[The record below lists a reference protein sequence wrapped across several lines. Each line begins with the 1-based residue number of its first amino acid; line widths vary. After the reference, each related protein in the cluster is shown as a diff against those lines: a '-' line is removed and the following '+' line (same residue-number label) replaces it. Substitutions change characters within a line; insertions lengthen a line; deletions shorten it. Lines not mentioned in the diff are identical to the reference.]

1 MASEKQTKGKTAVKE
16 LARMSSRCCFD
27 SVPFRDPIACTQQC
41 TRTLAHNT
49 RTSFISMRGPLHL
62 DGQRLL
68 RKMIAWALTVSFK
81 FFPRCITW
89 ARHTTHVQVEQGAH
103 VANLVRAVEAPIIGA
118 RLMFVSLPRRPSLY
132 WRIVPGI
139 EVCVRV
145 RLLVHVVAA

>member
-1 MASEKQTKGKTAVKE
+1 MASEKQTKGETEVRD

-27 SVPFRDPIACTQQC
+27 SVPFRDPIACTQQR
-41 TRTLAHNT
+41 TRTLAHS
-49 RTSFISMRGPLHL
+49 RTSFIIMRGPLHL
-62 DGQRLL
+62 DSQSLR

-81 FFPRCITW
+81 FLPRGITQTG
-89 ARHTTHVQVEQGAH
+89 HTMNAQVAQVAH
-103 VANLVRAVEAPIIGA
+103 FANLVRAVEAPIIGA
-118 RLMFVSLPRRPSLY
+118 RLMFVFLLRRPSLY